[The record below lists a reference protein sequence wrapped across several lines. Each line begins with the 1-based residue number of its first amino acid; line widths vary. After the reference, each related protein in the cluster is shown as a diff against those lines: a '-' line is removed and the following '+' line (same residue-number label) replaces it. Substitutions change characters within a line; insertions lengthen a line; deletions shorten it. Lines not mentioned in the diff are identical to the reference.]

1 MTAIIMVVDQAVA
14 MTFWQVVLVQG
25 WHGDFTTR
33 LRTVVSVLT
42 ITISRNLS
50 SLKMFCFYGG

>member
-25 WHGDFTTR
+25 WHGDKVGMETSPEDFVLSCQYSR
-33 LRTVVSVLT
+33 SPFHEIFLR
-42 ITISRNLS
+42 
-50 SLKMFCFYGG
+50 